1 MKFHLRVPI
10 HGSRALA
17 LLLVSTFVLSGC
29 GYYYNWQL
37 GKKNTEVEGL
47 LGQARSQE
55 ADRYLPDEFKRAD
68 QAFNDSRNAGDG
80 GNFDEAFAKSDEA
93 KSLAEQILSRLASV
107 KMAIQ
112 EKQADLTDTQNQLTA
127 ALGQIRALAPEE
139 ASLIDSASRAIGN
152 ASTVMQAQVQ
162 VLEGEQGYEATL
174 QAARAALQEAT
185 TGLARIQKNSAEKLV
200 QQLDQSWQQAQNLEI
215 TRYVPDS
222 SRIPEEIQHA
232 RDLIGQASYVA
243 VLKQGQSIEQDL
255 KRQIDTTK
263 ELRAKARVQHAER
276 LISLAEGE
284 SSAALD
290 KINEAKSK
298 LEEAAGKIRD
308 GQFDEAFLRAEDAI
322 SSVRAEVKT
331 YEEDLK
337 QQLTDLTARID
348 ESSKWKTGELSAEAY
363 KKAVADQDQARIQI
377 NEFLFKDAQEAID
390 HGQSSIEEAIA
401 MAREIGLA
409 VRNREA
415 ESNLLA
421 TEEKGTY
428 IYLPEQY
435 QAIQGL
441 ISDATSQVDSG
452 EFDQAEATLD
462 KAEKQTIE
470 LDANMRKL
478 AEQRLAEVDAAV
490 REAADAGAEK
500 HAVDVLADARTVL
513 AEGQSQAAKGVWKEA
528 LAAAGKAL
536 PKAVEAARQ
545 AYRAQTES
553 LTPAAQKE
561 IQNARDAG
569 AAQYAAAVLN
579 KALDA
584 LDQSQKAFQST
595 DFKTALAKA
604 TEARDEAVLA
614 RKHQVDKAQEAAD
627 SAIAALAQDFDKE
640 TIAAALLD
648 LTASKEKMD
657 QGQYEESRTL
667 AVSAEEKAH
676 AAETRTWNTR
686 AASGIATL
694 KERVAKSDQSFAA
707 TYATDEFKR
716 VSQTLAEAEA
726 LFASSQFKEAFQK
739 TETGAGEA
747 DQVFARLE
755 DQAAAV
761 RKDYDTQVNQLKT
774 FVMDDF
780 GLKLHQEST
789 VRLGAIDEAIQRKDL
804 PQVFS
809 LYQEGMTRIQKASAA
824 TKLHNI
830 NTQKEK
836 LLAQVNTAEQNG
848 LFRVVPFTAE
858 SLRADIGKVD
868 FDPQLD
874 RLKPDAD
881 LYREAARGLA
891 KVESDMSK
899 IRETAIAAADT
910 RIQKIRTDIDNAR
923 QIGARD
929 LTATAFDGAVDSYE
943 KARDMLALLRNPV
956 EGTPQVNVNQLAD
969 QIASAESV
977 ASQLNTAAV
986 NQRNSVDFLRDLIV
1000 WTYDMTRFLDD
1011 WYPIEQLG
1019 QQMIRTAASDSRV
1032 DAYREF
1038 QIDIDARRLLTE
1050 SERLAERV
1058 RIVNPPAEMQSL
1070 HQLALLSFNKFVE
1083 AADGFY
1089 RYGLYSRYPE
1099 RLRDRYLSHAFA
1111 SLERLHGMNE
1121 TLLIAIMKK
1130 VKAFGLVEIERD
1142 LSNEL
1147 ATFTTYLQRDK
1158 TAG

>member
-1 MKFHLRVPI
+1 
-10 HGSRALA
+10 
-17 LLLVSTFVLSGC
+17 
-29 GYYYNWQL
+29 
-37 GKKNTEVEGL
+37 
-47 LGQARSQE
+47 
-55 ADRYLPDEFKRAD
+55 
-68 QAFNDSRNAGDG
+68 
-80 GNFDEAFAKSDEA
+80 
-93 KSLAEQILSRLASV
+93 
-107 KMAIQ
+107 
-112 EKQADLTDTQNQLTA
+112 
-127 ALGQIRALAPEE
+127 
-139 ASLIDSASRAIGN
+139 
-152 ASTVMQAQVQ
+152 
-162 VLEGEQGYEATL
+162 
-174 QAARAALQEAT
+174 
-185 TGLARIQKNSAEKLV
+185 
-200 QQLDQSWQQAQNLEI
+200 
-215 TRYVPDS
+215 
-222 SRIPEEIQHA
+222 
-232 RDLIGQASYVA
+232 
-243 VLKQGQSIEQDL
+243 
-255 KRQIDTTK
+255 
-263 ELRAKARVQHAER
+263 
-276 LISLAEGE
+276 
-284 SSAALD
+284 
-290 KINEAKSK
+290 
-298 LEEAAGKIRD
+298 
-308 GQFDEAFLRAEDAI
+308 
-322 SSVRAEVKT
+322 
-331 YEEDLK
+331 
-337 QQLTDLTARID
+337 
-348 ESSKWKTGELSAEAY
+348 
-363 KKAVADQDQARIQI
+363 
-377 NEFLFKDAQEAID
+377 
-390 HGQSSIEEAIA
+390 
-401 MAREIGLA
+401 
-409 VRNREA
+409 
-415 ESNLLA
+415 
-421 TEEKGTY
+421 
-428 IYLPEQY
+428 
-435 QAIQGL
+435 
-441 ISDATSQVDSG
+441 
-452 EFDQAEATLD
+452 
-462 KAEKQTIE
+462 
-470 LDANMRKL
+470 
-478 AEQRLAEVDAAV
+478 
-490 REAADAGAEK
+490 
-500 HAVDVLADARTVL
+500 
-513 AEGQSQAAKGVWKEA
+513 
-528 LAAAGKAL
+528 
-536 PKAVEAARQ
+536 
-545 AYRAQTES
+545 
-553 LTPAAQKE
+553 
-561 IQNARDAG
+561 
-569 AAQYAAAVLN
+569 
-579 KALDA
+579 
-584 LDQSQKAFQST
+584 
-595 DFKTALAKA
+595 
-604 TEARDEAVLA
+604 
-614 RKHQVDKAQEAAD
+614 
-627 SAIAALAQDFDKE
+627 
-640 TIAAALLD
+640 
-648 LTASKEKMD
+648 
-657 QGQYEESRTL
+657 
-667 AVSAEEKAH
+667 
-676 AAETRTWNTR
+676 
-686 AASGIATL
+686 
-694 KERVAKSDQSFAA
+694 
-707 TYATDEFKR
+707 
-716 VSQTLAEAEA
+716 
-726 LFASSQFKEAFQK
+726 
-739 TETGAGEA
+739 
-747 DQVFARLE
+747 

-874 RLKPDAD
+874 RLKPEAD